1 MERFACIMNSVIII
15 KGTLK
20 EILVC
25 VLLAFNTIK
34 TTCLLSL
41 PPPPLPPLLSPP
53 LPSYSVDSEMLVSAP
68 TPHSNWTITACTL
81 TTRQLTANGQ
91 VEV

>member
-1 MERFACIMNSVIII
+1 MRFTRFSYHKNN
-15 KGTLK
+15 LP
-20 EILVC
+20 
-25 VLLAFNTIK
+25 
-34 TTCLLSL
+34 SL
-41 PPPPLPPLLSPP
+41 TSSPPPPSPPSPP

>member
-1 MERFACIMNSVIII
+1 MNSVIII

-25 VLLAFNTIK
+25 VLPAFHTIK

-41 PPPPLPPLLSPP
+41 PLPPPPSPP

-91 VEV
+91 IEV